1 MKQWLIGLLSLV
13 ATIGLAGAVEAAES
27 VMLYASLK
35 ETQLQALK
43 EGFTKLHPSIK
54 MEYFTAGTGKIMT
67 KLAAEQQ
74 AGRVVADVLW
84 VGEPHYLFTFKEQG
98 RLLPYH
104 SPEAKGFANH
114 LKDPDGMF
122 TAGRVITLGLGY
134 HAPSFPAGEEPKD
147 WTDLQQPRFKGQ
159 VGLADPTLSGTAFY
173 TVATIVENYGWG
185 FFEKLKANGAVV
197 VKGSQDIVDRIAS
210 GDLKAGIVVDYL
222 AKGAEKKGSPIRF
235 AYPKTGMIVIAS
247 PLGILKSTQN
257 PEAAKKFVD
266 FVLSVEGQAILAKA
280 DVLPVRAEGL
290 KKAGAEPWM
299 LEALFLLNLSRVL
312 PVSNAKLHTESKAL
326 LERFAAIMRAK

>member
-1 MKQWLIGLLSLV
+1 MRKWRIELLGAVL
-13 ATIGLAGAVEAAES
+13 ALALAGAVEAAES

-104 SPEAKGFANH
+104 SPEAKGLADH
-114 LKDPDGMF
+114 LKDSDGMF

-134 HAPSFPAGEEPKD
+134 HAPSFPGGEEPKD
-147 WTDLQQPRFKGQ
+147 WTDLHQPRLKGQ
-159 VGLADPTLSGTAFY
+159 VGVADPTLSGTAFY

-185 FFEKLKANGAVV
+185 YFEKLKANGAVV
-197 VKGSQDIVDRIAS
+197 VKGAQDVVDRIAS

-235 AYPKTGMIVIAS
+235 MYPKTGIIVITS
-247 PLGILKSTQN
+247 PLAILKSTQS
-257 PEAAKKFVD
+257 PEAAKKFMD
-266 FVLSVEGQAILAKA
+266 FVLSRDGQAILAKA
-280 DVLPVRAEGL
+280 QVLPVRSDGL
-290 KKAGAEPWM
+290 KQAGAETWM
-299 LEALFLLNLSRVL
+299 LEALFLLNASRVL

-326 LERFAAIMRAK
+326 LERFAAVMRAK

>member
-1 MKQWLIGLLSLV
+1 MKRWRIGVLSV
-13 ATIGLAGAVEAAES
+13 ALAMGLAGAGEAAES

-54 MEYFTAGTGKIMT
+54 MEYFTAGTGKIMS

-98 RLLPYH
+98 RLLPYP
-104 SPEAKGFANH
+104 SPEAKGLAAH
-114 LKDPDGMF
+114 LKDADGAF

-147 WTDLQQPRFKGQ
+147 WTDLHQPRFKGQ
-159 VGLADPTLSGTAFY
+159 VGIADPTLSGTAFY

-185 FFEKLKANGAVV
+185 YFEKLKANGAVV
-197 VKGSQDIVDRIAS
+197 VKGAQDIVDRIAS
-210 GDLKAGIVVDYL
+210 GDLKAGIVVDYI

-235 AYPKTGMIVIAS
+235 IYPKTGLIAITS
-247 PLGILKSTQN
+247 PLAILKSTQN
-257 PEAAKKFVD
+257 PEAAKKLVD
-266 FVLSVEGQAILAKA
+266 FVLSTEGQAILAKA
-280 DVLPVRAEGL
+280 QVLPVRSDGL
-290 KKAGAEPWM
+290 KQAGAAPWM
-299 LEALFLLNLSRVL
+299 VEALFLLNLPRVL

-326 LERFAAIMRAK
+326 LERFTAVMRSK